1 MHILTWFMIAIM
13 PGGWIIVGIYK
24 LYKMFIQKRS
34 YDLNEIDYQ
43 LSNYIMYK
51 YGKRN
56 RPYVGSYIKL
66 TDDISRVIV
75 DREGNLGREFKC

>member
-1 MHILTWFMIAIM
+1 MSLANWFIVVVM
-13 PGGWIIVGIYK
+13 PGGWVMVGLIK
-24 LYKMFIQKRS
+24 LYKTFIEKRS
-34 YDLNEIDYQ
+34 HDVNEINYQ

-51 YGKRN
+51 HGKKH

-75 DREGNLGREFKC
+75 DSEGNLGREFKC